1 MAMIS
6 FPHMTVDKCGD
17 GVDRI
22 ESGGLDRIESGGAGR
37 IGDIKKGHCVSLFQP
52 GVFTLTLDIYSQR
65 KRILDALKYELA

>member
-1 MAMIS
+1 MIS

-17 GVDRI
+17 GLDRI

-37 IGDIKKGHCVSLFQP
+37 IGDIKKGHCVSLFQS